1 MIELCIDSE
10 WDGFINQKKLE
21 EILKVFLLNLFKN
34 EQGISLCVTGDKEI
48 QKLNLEFRGKD
59 NPTDILSWPYYEN
72 EEKLDLPKKAYTEK
86 VPLAGDLVV
95 SAERVQKQADENGW
109 DFETELIRLL
119 AHGCT
124 HLAGWDHERSAGE
137 ANEMLELE
145 ISLLNKVGLFNI
157 Y

>member
-1 MIELCIDSE
+1 MIEIRSDTDWEGL
-10 WDGFINQKKLE
+10 INQKQVEK
-21 EILKVFLLNLFKN
+21 ILKVFLKKLFKN
-34 EQGISLCVTGDKEI
+34 ELGLSFYLTDDMKI

-59 NPTDILSWPYYEN
+59 CPTDILSWPYAGDKEGF
-72 EEKLDLPKKAYTEK
+72 DLPKEGYTDE

-95 SAERVQKQADENGW
+95 SAEHVQKQAVENGW

-124 HLAGWDHERSAGE
+124 HLAGWDHERSAEE
-137 ANEMLELE
+137 ARAMLELE
-145 ISLLNKVGLFNI
+145 ISLLNEVGLFNI

>member
-1 MIELCIDSE
+1 MIEIRSDPDWSVL
-10 WDGFINQKKLE
+10 INQKQLE
-21 EILKVFLLNLFKN
+21 EILTVFLKNLFKN
-34 EQGISLCVTGDKEI
+34 ERGLSLYFTNDTEI

-59 NPTDILSWPYYEN
+59 SPTDILSWPYAED
-72 EEKLDLPKKAYTEK
+72 EEDLYLPKEAYTDE

-95 SAERVQKQADENGW
+95 SAEHVQKQAVENGW

-124 HLAGWDHERSAGE
+124 HLAGLDHERSGE
-137 ANEMLELE
+137 EAREMLELE
-145 ISLLNKVGLFNI
+145 ISLLNEVGLFNI

>member
-1 MIELCIDSE
+1 MIEIRSDPDWSVLM
-10 WDGFINQKKLE
+10 NQKQIE
-21 EILKVFLLNLFKN
+21 EILIVFLKNLFKN
-34 EQGISLCVTGDKEI
+34 ERGLSLYLTNDTEI

-59 NPTDILSWPYYEN
+59 SPTDILSWPYAED
-72 EEKLDLPKKAYTEK
+72 EEDLYLPKEAYTDE

-95 SAERVQKQADENGW
+95 SAEHVQKQAVENGW

-124 HLAGWDHERSAGE
+124 HLAGWDHERSAEE
-137 ANEMLELE
+137 ARAMLELE
-145 ISLLNKVGLFNI
+145 ISLLNEVGLFNI